1 MKKANDMRIIQITDI
16 HVGAEGEVTR
26 DVDVRGN
33 FVDMLRLAADLQ
45 PDYLVFSGD
54 LCYSTADAE
63 NYRWIRAQIEQLALP
78 YDIIPGN
85 HDETKLMAKA
95 FDRTHLLL
103 PGGEMAFERT
113 MSGFRFL
120 FLDTSTAVLSSAQAE
135 WLSARLESATRRQI
149 IFMHHP
155 PLKAGVPFM
164 DNNYPLQHPEVFL
177 EVANAYPNHP
187 IHVFCGHYHVEKT
200 VHAGHLHVHV
210 TPSTFFQ
217 IDGFRA
223 DFGIDHY
230 RPGMRVIDLSE
241 QGTFMHSVKY
251 LDVAGW

>member
-1 MKKANDMRIIQITDI
+1 MRIIQITDI
-16 HVGAEGEVTR
+16 HIGAEGEATR

-33 FVDMLRLAADLQ
+33 FSAMLNLALDLQ

-54 LCYSTADAE
+54 LCYSTANAG
-63 NYRWIRAQIEQLALP
+63 NYRWIRAQIEALSLP

-85 HDETKLMAKA
+85 HDETSLMAKS

-103 PGGEMAFERT
+103 PSGEMAFERS
-113 MSGFRFL
+113 MAGCRFL
-120 FLDTSTAVLSSAQAE
+120 FLDTSTATLSEAQTD
-135 WLSARLESATRRQI
+135 WLAARLQHVDQRQI

-164 DNNYPLQHPEVFL
+164 DNKYALQNPDTFLAVVAAHPQLPV
-177 EVANAYPNHP
+177 
-187 IHVFCGHYHVEKT
+187 HVFCGHYHVDKT
-200 VHAGHLHVHV
+200 VHAGHLHVHI

-217 IDGFRA
+217 IDGFRE

-241 QGTFMHSVKY
+241 DGAFTHTVKY